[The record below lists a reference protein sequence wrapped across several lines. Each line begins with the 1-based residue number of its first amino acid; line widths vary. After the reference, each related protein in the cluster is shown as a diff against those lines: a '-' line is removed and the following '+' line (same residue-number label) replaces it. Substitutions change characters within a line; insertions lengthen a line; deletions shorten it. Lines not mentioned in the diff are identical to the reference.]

1 MSCHLPCR
9 EIMSSAIRRETRACP
24 RCSLPLTIVRGAD
37 TPTFEYDVAKWQRL
51 CHHPDT
57 GVPLTCPG
65 LEAIVKAWLAGP

>member
-1 MSCHLPCR
+1 
-9 EIMSSAIRRETRACP
+9 
-24 RCSLPLTIVRGAD
+24 VRGAD

-57 GVPLTCPG
+57 GGPLTCPG